1 MTLIEQRAA
10 AQRLLR
16 HVELAVVLVGMP
28 RRQIRA
34 HLAARVVGLAD
45 QPVGHQGAHLLRAPM
60 EAIAVRH
67 EREAAAA
74 LDLGA
79 EPRVALEI
87 DAQRLLDHQVQAG
100 ARDGHGVVV
109 VQRGGRG
116 DDRAVVR
123 AARERDVPVGEHVGP
138 GNAQV
143 EDLLTSILTGIRHGE
158 LLRRE
163 PRRQQISHVS
173 LADTPR
179 AQNKNRWS

>member
-1 MTLIEQRAA
+1 
-10 AQRLLR
+10 
-16 HVELAVVLVGMP
+16 
-28 RRQIRA
+28 
-34 HLAARVVGLAD
+34 
-45 QPVGHQGAHLLRAPM
+45 M

-74 LDLGA
+74 LDLGP

-100 ARDGHGVVV
+100 ARDG
-109 VQRGGRG
+109 
-116 DDRAVVR
+116 
-123 AARERDVPVGEHVGP
+123 PVGEHVGP
-138 GNAQV
+138 GNAHV
-143 EDLLTSILTGIRHGE
+143 EDLLTSILTGIHHGE